1 MNEEKV
7 RLSGEMSRGV
17 SSVLPTVNPSSEK
30 TLAEKKAGGLPS
42 VVYVMIWIFF
52 SSSVILFNKWILA
65 TLEFPYPVLL
75 TAWHL
80 IFATILTQIMARF
93 TTLLD
98 GRKKQKM
105 NGRIY
110 MRAIVP
116 IGAAFSLSL
125 ICGNL
130 TYLYLS
136 VSFIQMLKATTPVAV
151 LITGGIMGTEE
162 VSVQKFINVSAIVVG
177 VVIASFGE
185 IDFVLI
191 GFLYQLGGI
200 IFEAIRINLVSSLL
214 NGQEKMDPL
223 VSLYYFAPI
232 CAAMN
237 FTLALFWE
245 IPKVTSAEIHAVG
258 LWTLLANAWVAFMLN
273 VSVVFLIGK
282 TSGLTLTLCGVL
294 KDILL
299 VCLSILIWGTLLSH
313 LQVFGYSIALVGML
327 YFKTSADQRRELIGS
342 ATRSWAEFGSNRPI
356 LRKLFVLGLIG
367 TTIYFV
373 LSGLAPTYAPVMDPK
388 KAYDAAKNAVA
399 GAV

>member
-1 MNEEKV
+1 MNDEKV
-7 RLSGEMSRGV
+7 RVSGELARAPNA
-17 SSVLPTVNPSSEK
+17 SVLPTVNPSAEK
-30 TLAEKKAGGLPS
+30 TAAEKKAGGLPS

-52 SSSVILFNKWILA
+52 SSSVILFNKWILH
-65 TLEFPYPVLL
+65 TLKFPYPVLL

-80 IFATILTQIMARF
+80 IFATVLTQLMARF

-110 MRAIVP
+110 VRAIVP

-151 LITGGIMGTEE
+151 LITGAIMGTED
-162 VSVQKFINVSAIVVG
+162 VSVKKFTNVSAIVVG

-191 GFLYQLGGI
+191 GFLYQLGGV

-223 VSLYYFAPI
+223 VSLYYFAPV
-232 CAAMN
+232 CAVMN

-245 IPKVTSAEIHAVG
+245 VPKVTSAEVYAVG
-258 LWTLLANAWVAFMLN
+258 IWTLLANAWVAFMLN

-299 VCLSILIWGTLLSH
+299 VCLSILIWGTVLSN
-313 LQVFGYSIALVGML
+313 LQIFGYSIALLGML
-327 YFKTSADQRRELIGS
+327 YFKTSADQRKELIGT
-342 ATRSWAEFGSNRPI
+342 ATRSWAEFGVNRPI
-356 LRKLFVLGLIG
+356 LRKLLIIALLGATIFVL
-367 TTIYFV
+367 
-373 LSGLAPTYAPVMDPK
+373 LSGFAPTYAPAMNPQ
-388 KAYDAAKNAVA
+388 KAIDAAKSLA
-399 GAV
+399 GH